1 MATNPIF
8 VATSVIGFAR
18 PTAANTASDGTGTEG
33 TDIFTLVTGS
43 ASGTRIDSI
52 KATSSQVTPGASGT
66 VVVKVFITD
75 TNGNNPRIFDEIV
88 VSTATRSATAAGAA
102 NLANYPGG
110 IFLASGQKIK
120 VAVSAFS
127 AAGQLDIIARGGNF

>member
-33 TDIFTLVTGS
+33 VDIFTLVTGS
-43 ASGTRIDSI
+43 ANGTRIDSI
-52 KATSSQVTPGASGT
+52 KATNSQLTPALAAT

-75 TNGNNPRIFDEIV
+75 TSGNNPRIFDEIV
-88 VSTATRSATAAGAA
+88 VTTATRSATVAGPT

-120 VAVSAFS
+120 VAVSSF
-127 AAGQLDIIARGGNF
+127 AAATQLDIIARGGNF